1 MQYVSEL
8 IGSPVRDPDGRVVA
22 KVTDLL
28 VPADAD
34 YPTVEAL
41 ALQPPKGER
50 RTIPWSAVRVLDDG
64 ALGLLTGLAEAPTFD
79 PPPHEL
85 SLARQVLDHQII
97 DVNGVRVVRVNDLQL
112 TPSDGSYR
120 LVGVDISTAGLLRR
134 LGAGRVLGALGVHLT
149 PKAIAWEAI
158 EPVEAGN
165 AGAGVKLKVSH
176 EDLAKLHPSD
186 IAQIISQLDQHHV
199 REVLETL
206 DDEAAADAIGEVSPD
221 LQLQLIRNMEPE
233 RAADILEEM
242 EPDDA
247 ADILGDMEPERAQDL
262 LSRMEAEEADEV
274 RELLTYDDETAG
286 GLMTNEMVTVPPSVT
301 AEEAIRLVRQQA
313 AEMDNVYYVYVVDEA
328 ERLLGELS
336 LRELI
341 VAHPNTPIG
350 RVMHRE
356 LIRGRLDDS
365 QDEVARL
372 IAKYNLLALPIV
384 DDEGVLRGMVTVD
397 DAMDVILPDDWK
409 ARLPR
414 VYARP

>member
-8 IGSPVRDPDGRVVA
+8 IGAPVRDPDGRVVA
-22 KVTDLL
+22 KVADLL

-34 YPTVEAL
+34 YPTVEAV
-41 ALQPPKGER
+41 ALKPSKGER
-50 RTIPWSAVRVLDDG
+50 RTVPWSAVRVLDDG
-64 ALGLLTGLAEAPTFD
+64 ALRLSTGLAETPIFD

-112 TPSDGSYR
+112 APADGSYR
-120 LVGVDISTAGLLRR
+120 LIGVDISTAGLLRR
-134 LGAGRVLGALGVHLT
+134 LGAGRVLGALGVRLT

-158 EPVEAGN
+158 EPVESGSK
-165 AGAGVKLKVSH
+165 GVKLKVSH

-199 REVLETL
+199 HEVLEGL
-206 DDEAAADAIGEVSPD
+206 ADEAAADALQEVSPD
-221 LQLQLIRNMEPE
+221 LQVQLIRGMEPE

-247 ADILGDMEPERAQDL
+247 ADILGVMEPERARDL
-262 LSRMEAEEADEV
+262 LSRMEAEDADDV
-274 RELLTYDDETAG
+274 RELLTYDDDSAG
-286 GLMTNEMVTVPPSVT
+286 GLMTTDVVTVPPTVT

-313 AEMDNVYYVYVVDEA
+313 AQMDNVYYVYVVDEG
-328 ERLLGELS
+328 EQLLGELS

-341 VAHPNTPIG
+341 VAEPSTPIG

-372 IAKYNLLALPIV
+372 IAKYNLLSLPIV
-384 DDEGVLRGMVTVD
+384 DDVGRLRGIVTVD

-414 VYARP
+414 VYAHS

>member
-8 IGSPVRDPDGRVVA
+8 IGAPVRDPEGHIVA
-22 KVTDLL
+22 RVTDLL

-34 YPTVEAL
+34 YPAL
-41 ALQPPKGER
+41 EGVALKPARGGDP
-50 RTIPWSAVRVLDDG
+50 RTIAWSALRVLENG
-64 ALGLLTGLAEAPTFD
+64 SLSLAGPLIDVPTFD
-79 PPPHEL
+79 PVPNQL
-85 SLARQVLDHQII
+85 SLVRQVMDHQII

-112 TPSDGSYR
+112 APTEGTYR

-134 LGAGRVLGALGVHLT
+134 MGATRVLGALGLRLT
-149 PKAIAWEAI
+149 PTAIAWEAI
-158 EPVEAGN
+158 EPVESGTT
-165 AGAGVKLKVSH
+165 GVKLKVSH

-199 REVLETL
+199 HEVLETL
-206 DDEAAADAIGEVSPD
+206 DDEAAADAFSEVSPD
-221 LQLQLIRNMEPE
+221 LQLALIRGMEPE

-247 ADILGDMEPERAQDL
+247 ADILGDLEPERARDL
-262 LSRMEAEEADEV
+262 LSRMDVDEADDV
-274 RELLTYDDETAG
+274 RELLIYPDESAG
-286 GLMTNEMVTVPPSVT
+286 GLMTTDLVTVPPTVT
-301 AEEAIRLVRQQA
+301 AGEAIQLVREQA
-313 AEMDNVYYVYVVDEA
+313 AAMDNVYYVYVVDEG
-328 ERLLGELS
+328 ERLLGVLS

-341 VAHPNTPIG
+341 VADPLTPIG

-356 LIRGRLDDS
+356 LLRGRLDDS

-372 IAKYNLLALPIV
+372 IAKYNLLSLPIV
-384 DDEGVLRGMVTVD
+384 DDLGRLKGIVTVD

-414 VYARP
+414 VYSHR

>member
-1 MQYVSEL
+1 MQYLSEL
-8 IGSPVRDPDGRVVA
+8 IGAPVPDPAGRIVA
-22 KVTDLL
+22 RVTDLL

-34 YPTVEAL
+34 YPAIDAL
-41 ALQPPKGER
+41 ALKAPKGDR
-50 RTIPWSAVRVLDDG
+50 MTVPWSAVRMLDNG
-64 ALGLLTGLAEAPTFD
+64 GLSLLSGLAESPTFD

-112 TPSDGSYR
+112 APADGSYR

-158 EPVEAGN
+158 EPVESGA
-165 AGAGVKLKVSH
+165 AGVKLKVSH

-199 REVLETL
+199 HEVLDTL
-206 DDEAAADAIGEVSPD
+206 DDEAAADTLGEVSPD
-221 LQLQLIRNMEPE
+221 LQLALIRGMEPE

-247 ADILGDMEPERAQDL
+247 ADILGDLEPERARDL
-262 LSRMEAEEADEV
+262 LSRMETEEADDV
-274 RELLTYDDETAG
+274 RELLTYDDESAG
-286 GLMTNEMVTVPPSVT
+286 GLMTNDVVTVPPTVT
-301 AEEAIRLVRQQA
+301 AEQAIGLVRQQA
-313 AEMDNVYYVYVVDEA
+313 ANMDNVYYVYVVDEG
-328 ERLLGELS
+328 ERLLGVLS

-341 VAHPNTPIG
+341 VAEPSTPIG

-356 LIRGRLDDS
+356 LIRGRLDDTH
-365 QDEVARL
+365 DEVARM
-372 IAKYNLLALPIV
+372 IAKYNVLALPIV
-384 DDEGVLRGMVTVD
+384 DDLGRLRGIVTVD

-409 ARLPR
+409 RRLPR
-414 VYARP
+414 VYSHA